1 MQYQTLRDHRNPV
14 RKAALTMIMKDL

>member
-1 MQYQTLRDHRNPV
+1 MEYQILRNYRNPV

>member
-1 MQYQTLRDHRNPV
+1 MEYQILRDYRNPV